1 VKEISRPPLPPS
13 NTEEVAKSASPRSV
27 EAEQV
32 PASKIPQS
40 EVSEQVEAAPQKVSF
55 RAAAKAVASNV
66 RRKTLA
72 EKFGYGVILKTQPQ
86 EPEKPAEEAP
96 KSPEKKVSA
105 GFVAVQAGDTDLLQR
120 LAARKRAA
128 AAASGA

>member
-1 VKEISRPPLPPS
+1 LKL
-13 NTEEVAKSASPRSV
+13 
-27 EAEQV
+27 
-32 PASKIPQS
+32 
-40 EVSEQVEAAPQKVSF
+40 SF
-55 RAAAKAVASNV
+55 RAAAKAVASTV

-86 EPEKPAEEAP
+86 EVEKPPEEAP
-96 KSPEKKVSA
+96 KSPEKKVSS
-105 GFVAVQAGDTDLLQR
+105 GFIGVQAGDTDLLQR